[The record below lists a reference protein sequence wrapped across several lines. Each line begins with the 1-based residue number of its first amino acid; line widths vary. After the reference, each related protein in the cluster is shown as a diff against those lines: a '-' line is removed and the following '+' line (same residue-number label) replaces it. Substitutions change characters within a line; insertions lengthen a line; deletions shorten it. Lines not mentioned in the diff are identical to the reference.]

1 MHNSS
6 ARFSSR
12 RLHDHSARL
21 GCRWHTRWIAITLSA
36 SCAAALADDP
46 IFGSGFEAECPG
58 AAVGVIAGT
67 GSSLLLRGTVVT
79 PTVAFLGEVLV
90 EGDTITCAAAS
101 CAGQT
106 GASTASIIETRGL
119 IFPGLIDASNAA
131 LFGAFDEDDWSPEQ
145 LYTNHVQW
153 QSDARYG
160 ALVDAKKY
168 LNGEGASPVE
178 LGCELDKYGELIA
191 MLGGATSV
199 VAKANPP
206 DLACYGSLT
215 RTIDQAPNDLGT
227 DSIQVALLFPAT
239 PAADGVCSNLNSSQT
254 DAYVINIAE
263 GVDNVAR
270 NEFVQLGTITTI
282 DGCLYAPQTVIVGGA
297 ALGEP
302 ELAIMGAQ
310 GMSLVWQPRSDV
322 RLYGA
327 TANVP
332 LALADSINV
341 ALSANGSINGSHDLL
356 AALRYARAYSTAQWG
371 AAVSDVELVQMVT
384 TRAAKALALDT
395 ALGSI
400 AVGKKADLTVVSAN
414 TCSAPWSALVNARKR
429 DIRMVMIGGVA
440 LYGDVALQAAAPVT
454 PGCEALNVCGVSKF
468 VCVAESGGTVADKLG
483 QTLAEITGGLT
494 AGFQDYDALDLSPWN
509 FSPLAPLA
517 TCP

>member
-1 MHNSS
+1 
-6 ARFSSR
+6 
-12 RLHDHSARL
+12 
-21 GCRWHTRWIAITLSA
+21 
-36 SCAAALADDP
+36 
-46 IFGSGFEAECPG
+46 
-58 AAVGVIAGT
+58 AVGVIAGT

-90 EGDTITCAAAS
+90 EGDTINCAAAS

-160 ALVDAKKY
+160 ALVDAKQY

-199 VAKANPP
+199 VAKASPP

-270 NEFVQLGTITTI
+270 NEFVQLGTITTL

-341 ALSANGSINGSHDLL
+341 
-356 AALRYARAYSTAQWG
+356 
-371 AAVSDVELVQMVT
+371 
-384 TRAAKALALDT
+384 
-395 ALGSI
+395 
-400 AVGKKADLTVVSAN
+400 
-414 TCSAPWSALVNARKR
+414 
-429 DIRMVMIGGVA
+429 
-440 LYGDVALQAAAPVT
+440 
-454 PGCEALNVCGVSKF
+454 
-468 VCVAESGGTVADKLG
+468 
-483 QTLAEITGGLT
+483 
-494 AGFQDYDALDLSPWN
+494 
-509 FSPLAPLA
+509 
-517 TCP
+517 